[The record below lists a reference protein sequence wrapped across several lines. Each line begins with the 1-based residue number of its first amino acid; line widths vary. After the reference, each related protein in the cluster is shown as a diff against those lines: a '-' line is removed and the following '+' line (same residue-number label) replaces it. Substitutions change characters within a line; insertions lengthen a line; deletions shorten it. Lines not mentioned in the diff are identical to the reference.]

1 MTEESTDYFA
11 AFFCLRGDVDNLA
24 LDKKGCFGLCDTQGR
39 EWICWQVDRESCLS
53 EFKSVLTDVPEMQET
68 LKKLGY
74 FNTGGAE
81 VKVFITSLPE
91 PIPWEEQLERLRA
104 QLGETSDEE
113 EEGEEWK
120 RGT

>member
-1 MTEESTDYFA
+1 MTEETTAYFA

-39 EWICWQVDRESCLS
+39 EWICWQVDRGSCHS
-53 EFKSVLTDVPEMQET
+53 ELESVLTDVPEMQET
-68 LKKLGY
+68 LIKLGH
-74 FNTGGAE
+74 FNTGGVR
-81 VKVFITSLPE
+81 VKVIITGLPE
-91 PIPWEEQLERLRA
+91 PIPWKEQLERLRK